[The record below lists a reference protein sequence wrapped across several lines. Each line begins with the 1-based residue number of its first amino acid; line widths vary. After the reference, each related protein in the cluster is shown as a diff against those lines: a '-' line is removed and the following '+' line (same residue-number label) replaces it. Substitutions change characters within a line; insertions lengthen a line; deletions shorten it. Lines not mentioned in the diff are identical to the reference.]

1 MQLHKIKLLHLLK
14 TLDIGG
20 IEKSTIIYSNELIE
34 SIGFIGIF
42 SGKGIY
48 NHDNLINKK
57 ISLYHNIKGKI
68 GLNKYFLTNLF
79 YLIKVIREERINII
93 FYHFRIYLP
102 FILIIKVLFPQLKI
116 VYVAHS
122 YYDDFINYF
131 LYANKYIAISEWV
144 QKDLLK
150 YGKSNITAIRHG
162 INTKNNLTHQISE
175 IKNIGFIGRFEK
187 NKGIEILLS
196 AFKELTKEYSNVNL
210 IFKGEGKLR
219 ETIISFSSKF
229 NLDNKIFVEEPIV
242 DEKDLY
248 RGIDILVFPSTSK
261 EGFGLVISEAMSF
274 GVPIVASDF
283 IQENGLIEDHVTGI
297 YFKNGDYLELATKLK
312 LLIENRG
319 LREKIYLN
327 AREMIKIKFN
337 LGNTISTYFE
347 FLQKI

>member
-1 MQLHKIKLLHLLK
+1 MQPNNIKLLHLLK

-20 IEKSTIIYSNELIE
+20 VEKSTIIYSNELIK

-48 NHDNLINKK
+48 THENLINKK
-57 ISLYHNIKGKI
+57 ISIYQNIKGRI

-102 FILIIKVLFPQLKI
+102 FILIIKTLFPQLNV

-122 YYDDFINYF
+122 YYDNFINYF
-131 LYANKYIAISEWV
+131 LYADKYIAISEWV

-150 YGKSNITAIRHG
+150 YGKSNITVIRHG
-162 INTKNNLTHQISE
+162 INAKNNLTYQISE
-175 IKNIGFIGRFEK
+175 TKNIGFIGRFEK

-210 IFKGEGKLR
+210 IFRGEGKLR

-229 NLDNKIFVEEPIV
+229 NLDKKIFVEEPNV
-242 DEKDLY
+242 DEEDLY
-248 RGIDILVFPSTSK
+248 RGIDILVFPSTSM
-261 EGFGLVISEAMSF
+261 EGFGLVIPEAMSS
-274 GVPIVASDF
+274 GIPIVASDF
-283 IQENGLIEDHVTGI
+283 IQESLLIEDYITGI
-297 YFKNGDYLELATKLK
+297 YFKNGDYLELASKLK
-312 LLIENRG
+312 LLIDNKG
-319 LREKIYLN
+319 LREKINLN
-327 AREMIKIKFN
+327 ARKMIKIKFN
-337 LGNTISTYFE
+337 LENVILSYFE